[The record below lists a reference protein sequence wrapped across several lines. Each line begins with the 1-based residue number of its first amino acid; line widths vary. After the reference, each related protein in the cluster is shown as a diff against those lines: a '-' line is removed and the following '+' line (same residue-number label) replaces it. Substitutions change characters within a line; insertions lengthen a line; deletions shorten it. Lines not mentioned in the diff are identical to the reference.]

1 MGKRVPVKDYKI
13 KHVSSGL
20 ADYTYGG
27 ETVRILVKKKTLDQ
41 MNPSFK
47 RKPVFIGHR
56 DAKIDAASAVSEKV
70 GEVYDVGYDPDSESF
85 FVNALIWDEEA
96 QKLIESGQ
104 QPSNAYYVGEYGPA
118 STYNNVP
125 YDKEV
130 LQGEYDHL
138 AIVSNPRYDNT
149 EIQLQN
155 SLMLQNSQDP
165 QNPQNSKPK
174 TGGLIMNRYVKK
186 AVETLLPKTVDANKT
201 ATPQVVQN
209 AVSPDEPQA
218 SPTGDPQATQATQEP
233 MVALSTG
240 GFVTLAEAMSSV
252 VKAREKAKN
261 EAPAENILTPDFV
274 VDVDGEP
281 MTAQEIADIH
291 EALVAADYD
300 ASPEAIAGAGPM
312 VNSAPVPQAV
322 QAPQAV
328 QTPAPV
334 VQNSQAVV
342 AFEQASQTLQ
352 ASQASQA
359 PQVVQNSQILPAPKV
374 QLPKVQL
381 PKAPLPQAPQVT
393 APPVQPVNHYFTT
406 VQNDATVST
415 VVTPEVNIVSREDKL
430 AAGAAQWSRTPEERK
445 KKEQLNGNV

>member
-85 FVNALIWDEEA
+85 FVNALIWDDEA
-96 QKLIESGQ
+96 QKLIESGH

-174 TGGLIMNRYVKK
+174 TGGLIMNGKSLFSKK
-186 AVETLLPKTVDANKT
+186 KVDANKT

-218 SPTGDPQATQATQEP
+218 SPTGDPQATQEP

-240 GFVTLAEAMSSV
+240 GVVTLAEAVSSV
-252 VKAREKAKN
+252 VKAKEKAQN
-261 EAPAENILTPDFV
+261 EAPDNVLPPDELI
-274 VDVDGEP
+274 DVDGEK
-281 MTAQEIADIH
+281 MSVQEIADIH
-291 EALVAADYD
+291 VALLAADYD

-312 VNSAPVPQAV
+312 VNSAPVPQVV

-328 QTPAPV
+328 QTPAQA

-342 AFEQASQTLQ
+342 AFEQASQTP
-352 ASQASQA
+352 QASQA
-359 PQVVQNSQILPAPKV
+359 PQVVQNSQILPA
-374 QLPKVQL
+374 PKVQL

-406 VQNDATVST
+406 VQNDATASIAA
-415 VVTPEVNIVSREDKL
+415 PEVNVVSIEDKL
-430 AAGAAQWSRTPEERK
+430 VAGAAQWSRTPEERK